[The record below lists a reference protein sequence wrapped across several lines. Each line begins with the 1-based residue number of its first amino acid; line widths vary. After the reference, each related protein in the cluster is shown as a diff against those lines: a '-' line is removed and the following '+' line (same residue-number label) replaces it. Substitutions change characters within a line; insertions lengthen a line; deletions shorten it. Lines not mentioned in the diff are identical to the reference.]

1 MHRYASSMRRSWRLL
16 VLVWICSIA
25 MDATPALAA
34 IPPGRL
40 AIGDS
45 VMLGAKEELRGR
57 GIRVNAAVSRQF
69 RDAVPLVE
77 RLKAAGRLRRKVIIQ
92 LGNNGIL
99 VEAADCNRISE
110 VAGPDR
116 TVYLVTLK
124 IPRWYRAFQNRQL
137 VACAERRANTVLV
150 NWFLFS
156 RDHPSWFAADGF
168 HLTPTGQTR
177 YAAFIGSK
185 TA

>member
-1 MHRYASSMRRSWRLL
+1 VFRVLAILL
-16 VLVWICSIA
+16 VMSAFVADLA
-25 MDATPALAA
+25 GAA

-45 VMLGAKEELRGR
+45 VMLGAKDELAARGF
-57 GIRVNAAVSRQF
+57 RVNASVSRQF

-77 RLKAAGRLRRKVIIQ
+77 RLKAEGRLRRKVVIH
-92 LGNNGIL
+92 LGTNGIL
-99 VEAADCNRISE
+99 IEAADCDRISE
-110 VAGPDR
+110 VAGPNR

-124 IPRWYRAFQNRQL
+124 IPRWYRSVQNQQL
-137 VACAERRANTVLV
+137 AACAERRANTRLI
-150 NWFLFS
+150 NWYLFS
-156 RDHPSWFAADGF
+156 RDHPSWFAADGY
-168 HLTPTGQTR
+168 HLTPVGQAK

>member
-1 MHRYASSMRRSWRLL
+1 MRSLARIILIVATAAVLL
-16 VLVWICSIA
+16 V
-25 MDATPALAA
+25 PAGRIRAA

-45 VMLGAKEELRGR
+45 VMLGAKGELVARGF
-57 GIRVNAAVSRQF
+57 RVNAIVSRQF

-77 RLKAAGRLRRKVIIQ
+77 RLKAGGRLRRKVVIH
-92 LGNNGIL
+92 LGTNGIL
-99 VEAADCNRISE
+99 IDAADCNRISE
-110 VAGPDR
+110 IAGPNR

-124 IPRWYRAFQNRQL
+124 IPRWYRSLQNRQL
-137 VACAERRANTVLV
+137 AACAERRANTRLI
-150 NWFLFS
+150 NWYLFS

-168 HLTPTGQTR
+168 HLTPVGQAK
-177 YAAFIGSK
+177 YASLIGSQ